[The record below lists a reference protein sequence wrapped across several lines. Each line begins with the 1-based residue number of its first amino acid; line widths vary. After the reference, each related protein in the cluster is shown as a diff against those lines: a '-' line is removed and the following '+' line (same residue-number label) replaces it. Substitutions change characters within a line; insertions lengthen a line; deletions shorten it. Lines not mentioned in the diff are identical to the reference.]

1 MDELFDI
8 SGKRALVTGGSRG
21 IGLMIATGLLRAG
34 ARVIISS
41 RKRGELEASAKELA
55 ELGDCEAV
63 AADVSTPEGAAA
75 LAQATRERFEQLD
88 ILVNNAGTAWG
99 APLEEFPPGGWAK
112 VLHTNLEGVFY
123 LTTGLLGELR
133 AAARPGEPARVIN
146 IGSIDG
152 LRTPM
157 LQNYSYSASKAGV
170 HMLTRHLAKH
180 LAAEN
185 ITVNAIAPGPFQS
198 RMTSFVLDDPGSR
211 AEVERHVPLGRIGRL
226 EDVAGLTILLASR
239 AGSYLTGVVI
249 PLDGGITG
257 CN

>member
-63 AADVSTPEGAAA
+63 AADVSTPDGAAA

-99 APLEEFPPGGWAK
+99 APLEAFPPGGWAK

-133 AAARPGEPARVIN
+133 AAARPEDPARVIN
-146 IGSIDG
+146 IGSHG

-170 HMLTRHLAKH
+170 HR
-180 LAAEN
+180 
-185 ITVNAIAPGPFQS
+185 
-198 RMTSFVLDDPGSR
+198 R
-211 AEVERHVPLGRIGRL
+211 ARGRRFLESSEV
-226 EDVAGLTILLASR
+226 
-239 AGSYLTGVVI
+239 
-249 PLDGGITG
+249 
-257 CN
+257 